1 MSDYINIMA
10 KVSPACAERLEKVR
24 ELGGFSSKY
33 EVVQAAVK
41 LMLQYAD
48 PGGEENTPQSAEIAE
63 QLRLL
68 FGPIEN
74 VRYEMA
80 LIKPNGG
87 KRLSPSEVIAF
98 YGKECIMLQVVD
110 SVGNSRTTTNRRDV
124 LERVMRKTLPTDVLA
139 RLNEL
144 KAEGKYPTLF
154 AVMIDVINHAAR
166 ESVEVEDMFTDL
178 SDADPARV
186 KLGIENK
193 PARAKNKRRFE

>member
-10 KVSPACAERLEKVR
+10 KVSPACAERIEKVR
-24 ELGGFSSKY
+24 QLGNFSSKY

-48 PGGEENTPQSAEIAE
+48 PGGEEDSPQSVEIAE

-80 LIKPNGG
+80 LVKPNRG

-110 SVGNSRTTTNRRDV
+110 SEGNSRTTTNRRDV
-124 LERVMRKTLPTDVLA
+124 LERVMRKTLPAEVLA
-139 RLNEL
+139 RLNDIRV
-144 KAEGKYPTLF
+144 EGKYPTLF
-154 AVMIDVINHAAR
+154 AAMVDVISHATR
-166 ESVEVEDMFTDL
+166 DSVEVEDIFADL

-186 KLGIENK
+186 KLGVENK
-193 PARAKNKRRFE
+193 PSRAKNKRKFE

>member
-1 MSDYINIMA
+1 MSDYVNIMA

-48 PGGEENTPQSAEIAE
+48 PGGEEDSPQSAEIAE

-68 FGPIEN
+68 FGPIES

-80 LIKPNGG
+80 LVKPNGG
-87 KRLSPSEVIAF
+87 KRLTPSEVIAF

-124 LERVMRKTLPTDVLA
+124 LERVIRKTLPADMLA
-139 RLNEL
+139 RLNDL
-144 KAEGKYPTLF
+144 RVEGKHPTLF
-154 AVMIDVINHAAR
+154 ATMIDIISHTSSR
-166 ESVEVEDMFTDL
+166 SVEIDDLFTDL